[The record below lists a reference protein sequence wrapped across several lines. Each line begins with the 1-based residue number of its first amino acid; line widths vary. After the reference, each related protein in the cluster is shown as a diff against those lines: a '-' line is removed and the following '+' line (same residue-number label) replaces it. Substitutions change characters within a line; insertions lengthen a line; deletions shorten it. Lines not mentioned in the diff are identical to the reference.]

1 MAKVTFNPNQPI
13 QSLSGSMGKI
23 TFRTINGK
31 TFVHERCAPE
41 LPKNPTRQQRA
52 RFKQRTIIDSCLT
65 ILQSQID
72 DIQEAISM
80 RSTIKDRLVY
90 LYKKFE
96 PAIKARTK
104 LQKAIMAEYY
114 ARFSAT
120 SSVHERTYNGTSTV
134 LKRTKPSNK
143 ASNDIQINC

>member
-31 TFVHERCAPE
+31 TFVHERQAPE

-52 RFKQRTIIDSCLT
+52 RFKQRTIIDSCLA

-72 DIQEAISM
+72 DIQEAINM
-80 RSTIKDRLVY
+80 RAKIRDRIVR
-90 LYKKFE
+90 LYKKHA
-96 PAIKARTK
+96 PLIKAPTK
-104 LQKAIMAEYY
+104 LQRAILTEY
-114 ARFSAT
+114 AQKFCRSET
-120 SSVHERTYNGTSTV
+120 VHERTYIGTSTV
-134 LKRTKPSNK
+134 LKR
-143 ASNDIQINC
+143 D

>member
-31 TFVHERCAPE
+31 TFVHERQAPE

-52 RFKQRTIIDSCLT
+52 RFKQRTIIDSCLA

-80 RSTIKDRLVY
+80 RSIIKDRLSY

-96 PAIKARTK
+96 PAIKAPTK
-104 LQKAIMAEYY
+104 LQKAIMTEYY

-120 SSVHERTYNGTSTV
+120 SSVHERTYIGTSTV
-134 LKRTKPSNK
+134 LKR
-143 ASNDIQINC
+143 D